1 MSNFDQPRLLDPL
14 VDKATAKLKR
24 GSAKLL
30 RGSGKRLKGFTEHA
44 VAKIKARRARAGD
57 KST

>member
-24 GSAKLL
+24 LPAKLKGGGRKL
-30 RGSGKRLKGFTEHA
+30 RGFTEHA

-57 KST
+57 KTT

>member
-14 VDKATAKLKR
+14 VDKATARLKRLPAKLKGGGR
-24 GSAKLL
+24 
-30 RGSGKRLKGFTEHA
+30 RIKGFTEHA

-57 KST
+57 KSS